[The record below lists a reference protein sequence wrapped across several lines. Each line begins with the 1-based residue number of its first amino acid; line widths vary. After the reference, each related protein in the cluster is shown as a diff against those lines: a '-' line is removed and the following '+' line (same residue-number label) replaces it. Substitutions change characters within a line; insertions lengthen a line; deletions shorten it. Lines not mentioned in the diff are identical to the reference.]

1 MSPADKSFLDPGAL
15 APIASRPTRADTQPF
30 VHSPTATGWVMLA
43 MQEGEFAHVL
53 LAERHPQE

>member
-1 MSPADKSFLDPGAL
+1 MSPADKSFLDHESL
-15 APIASRPTRADTQPF
+15 APIASRPAQARTQPF
-30 VHSPTATGWVMLA
+30 VHSPTAAGWAVLA